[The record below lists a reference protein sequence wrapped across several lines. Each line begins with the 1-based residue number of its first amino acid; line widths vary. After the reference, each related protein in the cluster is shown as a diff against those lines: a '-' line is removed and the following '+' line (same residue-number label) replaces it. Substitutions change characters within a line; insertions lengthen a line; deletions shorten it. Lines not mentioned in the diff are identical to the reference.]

1 MPSMTKR
8 QIDKFLA
15 GPNIARVA
23 TVRKNG
29 APFVVPVWYEWDGK
43 DCYIVGR
50 ESSSWIEN
58 IEHEHRVT
66 ILIDTDVYPTRKVV
80 FEGEAEIVGRST
92 EDWVGIGKKM
102 VKKYVGPDA
111 GMSYLEGSLDQP
123 RVTMRI
129 TPVKTTT
136 WMDPDKKLL
145 KKKPHLAWH
154 PRYYAPGSKFDK
166 AYVAD
171 NKAGTKGKSTKR
183 GK

>member
-23 TVRKNG
+23 TVKKNG

-50 ESSSWIEN
+50 ESSSWMEN
-58 IEHEHRVT
+58 IENEPRVT
-66 ILIDTDVYPTRKVV
+66 VLIDTDVWPTSKVV
-80 FEGEAEIVGRST
+80 IEGEVEIVGRSA
-92 EDWVGIGKKM
+92 EDWVEIGKKM
-102 VKKYVGPDA
+102 VKKYVGPGA
-111 GMSYLEGSLDQP
+111 GMSYLQGSLDQP

-129 TPVKTTT
+129 TPVKITT

-154 PRYYAPGSKFDK
+154 PRYYAPGSRFDK
-166 AYVAD
+166 AYAAE
-171 NKAGTKGKSTKR
+171 KKTAAKRKSAKPGK
-183 GK
+183 